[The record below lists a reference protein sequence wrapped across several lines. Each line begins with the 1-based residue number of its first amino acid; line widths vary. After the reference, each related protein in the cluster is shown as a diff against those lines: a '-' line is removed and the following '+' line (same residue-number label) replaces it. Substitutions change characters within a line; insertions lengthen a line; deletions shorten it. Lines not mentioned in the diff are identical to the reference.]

1 MRQQLQAVGGTGWPA
16 YVPPPTVIGQAYGG
30 GYYAGQIS
38 TTANG
43 VATHYLIV
51 APKASGQSTI
61 DNIKWKNGGL
71 TTTGANSVINGP
83 SNTSIITALAATD
96 SNYQAAAFCLNV
108 NNAGGIGGYTDWYIP
123 ATYELEVLY
132 YFLKPNTVANAT
144 GTGANPYAVSPEPVN
159 TNHTSGSP
167 AQTSATGANGFR
179 TGEANTFFENVYWT
193 STEISSSNV
202 TNVNFYHGQIDQTA
216 LKYSNGTVR
225 LVRRVPV

>member
-1 MRQQLQAVGGTGWPA
+1 MSGIQQMLTGGTYKPA
-16 YVPPPTVIGQAYGG
+16 PPTTIGQAYGG

-51 APKASGQSTI
+51 APKATGESTI
-61 DNIKWKNGGL
+61 DNIRWKNGGL

-96 SNYQAAAFCLNV
+96 SNYQAALFCLNV
-108 NNAGGIGGYTDWYIP
+108 DNGGGIGGYTDWYIP

-179 TGEANTFFENVYWT
+179 TGEANTFTANVYWT
-193 STEISSSNV
+193 STEISSSNA
-202 TNVNFYHGQIDQTA
+202 TNINFYNGQIDETA

-225 LVRRVPV
+225 LVRRIPV